1 MTKRRRLTVSTVTS
15 LFLGAKSCTVMKIW
29 NLFVAN
35 SMKFWKKRTE
45 IENFVKVYLEKFPHF
60 YTLFKIGSS
69 SKKCIWMFKFCL
81 FIFC

>member
-35 SMKFWKKRTE
+35 SMKFWKK
-45 IENFVKVYLEKFPHF
+45 NGKKL
-60 YTLFKIGSS
+60 KI
-69 SKKCIWMFKFCL
+69 L
-81 FIFC
+81 